1 MNTMDLLPAIIALGS
16 MSGLLYLGIR
26 NLQKDQSRQ
35 EVHYWQR
42 ECMELEY
49 ENQFLHEL
57 SNRLIP
63 RLVSR
68 LGAPFQ
74 DYLIEREILGQ
85 LPAEPNEPN
94 EMRQPMQVFFGGSGK
109 GIDITASNFAAETW
123 DDEVDEYEAPY
134 EVNDDADTA
143 YSANH
148 HPFAHTRAH
157 NATDALLALS
167 LAQPLPLP
175 TMPTGNHRYAPIGLF
190 RQPCLGS
197 LKTMM

>member
-1 MNTMDLLPAIIALGS
+1 MNTMDLLPAIIALSS
-16 MSGLLYLGIR
+16 MGGLCYFGIR

-94 EMRQPMQVFFGGSGK
+94 EMRQPMQVFFGGKGK

-123 DDEVDEYEAPY
+123 DDEADEYEARY

-143 YSANH
+143 YSEPPPIRPYAPTTPQTRYSPVPQPNPCLCLQCPLAITDTLQSAYFANH
-148 HPFAHTRAH
+148 V
-157 NATDALLALS
+157 
-167 LAQPLPLP
+167 
-175 TMPTGNHRYAPIGLF
+175 
-190 RQPCLGS
+190 
-197 LKTMM
+197 

>member
-16 MSGLLYLGIR
+16 MGGLLYLGIR

-123 DDEVDEYEAPY
+123 DDEVDEYEARY
-134 EVNDDADTA
+134 EVNDDADAA
-143 YSANH
+143 YSE
-148 HPFAHTRAH
+148 PPPIR
-157 NATDALLALS
+157 
-167 LAQPLPLP
+167 P
-175 TMPTGNHRYAPIGLF
+175 YAPTTPQTHYSPF
-190 RQPCLGS
+190 P
-197 LKTMM
+197 